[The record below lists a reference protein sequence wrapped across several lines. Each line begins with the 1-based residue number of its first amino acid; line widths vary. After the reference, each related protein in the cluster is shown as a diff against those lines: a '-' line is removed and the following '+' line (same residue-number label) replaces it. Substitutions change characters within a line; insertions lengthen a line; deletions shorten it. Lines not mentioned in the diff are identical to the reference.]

1 MSHRAWAIVLDLVA
15 LLVHRD
21 VEPRSQTVLRH
32 EALASSLAGTKHT
45 CPRCSLS
52 RALTAGA
59 LKMYYSEEGFGLW
72 RRKLGSTRAGAAR
85 LEMYDAMRLKIGRD
99 RMPESA
105 TFQNVN

>member
-59 LKMYYSEEGFGLW
+59 LKMYYSTRDPDEGFGSGGKW
-72 RRKLGSTRAGAAR
+72 AR
-85 LEMYDAMRLKIGRD
+85 EH
-99 RMPESA
+99 
-105 TFQNVN
+105 